1 MSSKKVNHLLIMET
15 KKLNQEI
22 QIHILKMINDQ
33 FMYSEEIIE
42 KCFHIYKGKISTPN
56 PKLTI
61 KNQIK
66 ILSDEKLVAYY
77 HGYKITPRGKTL
89 LLES

>member
-1 MSSKKVNHLLIMET
+1 MDT

-22 QIHILKMINDQ
+22 QLYILNIINDQ
-33 FMYSEEIIE
+33 FMYSDEIVE
-42 KCFHIYKGKISTPN
+42 KCIEIYKDKISTPN

-66 ILSDEKLVAYY
+66 VLSDGKLVAYY
-77 HGYKITPRGKTL
+77 HGYKITPKGKAL

>member
-1 MSSKKVNHLLIMET
+1 MLSKKVNRLLIMET

-22 QIHILKMINDQ
+22 QMHILKMINDQ
-33 FMYSEEIIE
+33 FMYSEEIVE
-42 KCFHIYKGKISTPN
+42 KCIELYKGKISTPN

-66 ILSDEKLVAYY
+66 MLSDGKLVAYY
-77 HGYKITPRGKTL
+77 HGYKITPKGKAL